1 MNSSRLMTA
10 QETAKLL
17 GVSKHR
23 LYEMAK
29 KGLVPSCR
37 LGRQV
42 KFDLKQIE
50 EWLAKGGTALPGGW
64 RWQHASPKGGATYG
78 GTTDGSE

>member
-1 MNSSRLMTA
+1 MSSSRLMTA

-23 LYEMAK
+23 IYQMAK
-29 KGLVPSCR
+29 KGLIPYCR

-42 KFDLKQIE
+42 KFDRKQIE

-64 RWQHASPKGGATYG
+64 RWQHATPKGGATHV
-78 GTTDGSE
+78 GTTSGSE

>member
-1 MNSSRLMTA
+1 MSSPRLMTA

-17 GVSKHR
+17 GVSRHR
-23 LYEMAK
+23 LYQMAK
-29 KGLVPSCR
+29 NGLIPSCR

-42 KFDLKQIE
+42 KFDRTQIE

-64 RWQHASPKGGATYG
+64 RWQNASPKGGATYG
-78 GTTDGSE
+78 RTTDGSK